1 MIIKTLV
8 EEAFLE
14 LKKNPKCIFMSEA
27 ILIKSQ
33 QHRCLNMSLTK
44 LMPIEEQTWIDE
56 SSRGLNPTAK
66 NHRELRNA
74 ESRGLPRGS
83 TQQ

>member
-8 EEAFLE
+8 EKAFLK

-33 QHRCLNMSLTK
+33 QHCCLNMSLTK
-44 LMPIEEQTWIDE
+44 LMPIQEQTRIEE
-56 SSRGLNPTAK
+56 SS
-66 NHRELRNA
+66 
-74 ESRGLPRGS
+74 
-83 TQQ
+83 